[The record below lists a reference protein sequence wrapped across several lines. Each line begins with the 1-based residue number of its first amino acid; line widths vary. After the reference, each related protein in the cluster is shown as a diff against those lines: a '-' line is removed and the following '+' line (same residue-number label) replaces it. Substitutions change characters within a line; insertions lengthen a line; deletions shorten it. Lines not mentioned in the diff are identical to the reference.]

1 MRQGSLRDVSGRYD
15 LVVVNILARV
25 IVEMV
30 REGLSG
36 SMRPDGVLIAAGIT
50 VDKVSDVAAAFERGG
65 LELVDQ
71 ILTIYNNYG
80 FETEVIVASI
90 RHPLHVVEAALIGAD
105 IATLPFASLEK
116 LVKHPLT
123 DIGIERFLSD
133 WKKVQKR

>member
-1 MRQGSLRDVSGRYD
+1 MGWVLRSGSHWYEYWGKQNAQGGIGVAGERVSGF
-15 LVVVNILARV
+15 LQA
-25 IVEMV
+25 
-30 REGLSG
+30 EGRLT
-36 SMRPDGVLIAAGIT
+36 DEIAIEEALRIR
-50 VDKVSDVAAAFERGG
+50 DRGQA
-65 LELVDQ
+65 E
-71 ILTIYNNYG
+71 
-80 FETEVIVASI
+80 EVIVASI